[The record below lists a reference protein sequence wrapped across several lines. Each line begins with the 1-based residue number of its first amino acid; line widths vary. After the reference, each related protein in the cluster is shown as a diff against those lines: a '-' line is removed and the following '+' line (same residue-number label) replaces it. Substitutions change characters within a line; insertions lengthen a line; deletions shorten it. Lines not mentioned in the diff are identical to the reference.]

1 MACHRADAGGQIGP
15 NLTDEYW
22 LLGGGIKNVFHTI
35 TEGGRDGKG
44 MVAWKGTLKPSE
56 IQLVASYV
64 LSLKGSNPKE
74 PKEPQ
79 GDIWK
84 EEVKPAEPAK

>member
-1 MACHRADAGGQIGP
+1 
-15 NLTDEYW
+15 
-22 LLGGGIKNVFHTI
+22 
-35 TEGGRDGKG
+35 

-64 LSLKGSNPKE
+64 LSLKGSNPKD

-79 GDIWK
+79 GEIWAD
-84 EEVKPAEPAK
+84 EAAKAPKTAK